1 MIYGYARVS
10 TTKQMKNGNSINDQI
25 RALTEA
31 GAEKIVTDDYTGTK
45 MNRPEF
51 TKLIESLQE
60 GDKLIVTKL
69 DRFARTAI
77 EGSQVIRDL
86 VGKGVTVHVLN
97 MGIADNTPMG
107 KLMITMLLAFAEFE
121 RDMIVERTQA
131 GKAVAREKG
140 KKVDGRPKKYSTE
153 KMEHAIELL
162 ESGISYTQ
170 VEKKTGISKSTLIRA
185 RRERKA
191 VQIEDKPPVNP
202 QPIKVT
208 YIHKDG
214 PEPPVMREIPTT
226 IIHKDGP
233 EETLRYINVQI
244 EDKPQEP
251 VRYIK
256 LKLPNLKPS
265 NPPSTPLSLYEPKEV
280 WTFPKEK
287 DNNTK

>member
-1 MIYGYARVS
+1 MIWGYARVS

-51 TKLIESLQE
+51 TKLIESLQA

-77 EGSQVIRDL
+77 EGSQVVRDL

-131 GKAVAREKG
+131 GKAVARANG
-140 KKVDGRPKKYSTE
+140 KKVDGRPKKFNPE
-153 KMEHAIELL
+153 KIDEALNLL
-162 ESGISYTQ
+162 EGGKSYKQ
-170 VEKKTGISKSTLIRA
+170 VESLTNVSKSTLIRA
-185 RRERKA
+185 KRERKA
-191 VQIEDKPPVNP
+191 QAV
-202 QPIKVT
+202 
-208 YIHKDG
+208 
-214 PEPPVMREIPTT
+214 
-226 IIHKDGP
+226 
-233 EETLRYINVQI
+233 
-244 EDKPQEP
+244 
-251 VRYIK
+251 
-256 LKLPNLKPS
+256 
-265 NPPSTPLSLYEPKEV
+265 LS
-280 WTFPKEK
+280 
-287 DNNTK
+287 